1 MADFD
6 IQGAKSAGYSD
17 AEIISH
23 LSGSRSFDVDGARK
37 AGYSDQEILSHLS
50 TAPQDTAHHDEGT
63 TAIGK
68 IRNYLGTGD
77 TTKKLDP
84 NTMGEGPNMP
94 AWATNVGLAL
104 SLIEPGIAVGSAL
117 RSGGPAAA
125 QFVKEVLE
133 HPKTVTAMKDAAV
146 AWVKELPGVKATIQ
160 TAKSV
165 GSVKD
170 VIDDVRAARAV
181 AEVPTAATPPPLPP
195 NGVPLRPPLAEVP
208 PTPPVIPDAP
218 PGIGWVPA
226 NRVGR
231 AYPVKPP
238 LAPLP
243 EATDVGIHGGIENT
257 PIPRPADPAITT
269 KLNDLL
275 RKVKIEGGF
284 DPDKPLGEVRG
295 GRYLAK
301 FDEGGG
307 EAPVIQSQL
316 RKPTSGVEPANPS
329 LIAKDIGEKLA
340 GRITVEQFDSMSK
353 NPKALAVITRQY
365 GVEADPDLIA
375 MIRRR
380 IKAKTADVPSNAV
393 ISIADLMRTK

>member
-6 IQGAKSAGYSD
+6 IQGAKNAGYSD

-50 TAPQDTAHHDEGT
+50 TAPQDTAHHDEGI

-77 TTKKLDP
+77 TQKKLDP
-84 NTMGEGPNMP
+84 NTMGDGPNMP

-117 RSGGPAAA
+117 KSGGPAAA

-133 HPKTVTAMKDAAV
+133 HPKTVSAMKDAAV
-146 AWVKELPGVKATIQ
+146 AWVKELPGVKALIQ
-160 TAKSV
+160 TGKSA
-165 GSVKD
+165 GAVKD

-181 AEVPTAATPPPLPP
+181 AEVPTAATPPPVPQ
-195 NGVPLRPPLAEVP
+195 NGIPVRPPLAP
-208 PTPPVIPDAP
+208 KPVMT
-218 PGIGWVPA
+218 VPA
-226 NRVGR
+226 ET
-231 AYPVKPP
+231 AMPVRPP
-238 LAPLP
+238 IQAATDLGPLP
-243 EATDVGIHGGIENT
+243 EPHGGVENT
-257 PIPRPADPAITT
+257 PIPPDPHALGK
-269 KLNDLL
+269 KLEDLL
-275 RKVKIEGGF
+275 RQVKIDAGLN
-284 DPDKPLGEVRG
+284 PDLPLGEVKG

-316 RKPTSGVEPANPS
+316 RKATSTSTEPANPS

-340 GRITVEQFDSMSK
+340 GRITTEQFDSMSR
-353 NPKALAVITRQY
+353 NLKALAVITRQY
-365 GVEADPDLIA
+365 GIEPDQALIK

-380 IKAKTADVPSNAV
+380 IAAKSSEVTGPTM
-393 ISIADLMRTK
+393 ISIADLMKR